1 MLFFCSSY
9 KKHSKFLLIELYFK
23 NILIIFMKYILLLLL
38 VFATL
43 TLQAQNRSASVT
55 QDCNKGYVYVVIDY
69 GTGFG
74 FGQQMSNTFQFGG
87 FLDNFSAKR
96 LPADCGIVALNNY
109 RKGYVLRYKNSGCT
123 NNPGKKPLTI
133 SAYCSSCT
141 SIKIFTT
148 TCPAAWTDCNY
159 EKESR

>member
-1 MLFFCSSY
+1 
-9 KKHSKFLLIELYFK
+9 
-23 NILIIFMKYILLLLL
+23 MKYLIFSFL
-38 VFATL
+38 VL
-43 TLQAQNRSASVT
+43 TVFSMKAQSRSASAT

-87 FLDNFSAKR
+87 FSDNFSAKR
-96 LPADCGIVALNNY
+96 LPADCGTVALNNY
-109 RKGYVLRYKNSGCT
+109 RKGYVLRYKNGGCA

-133 SAYCSSCT
+133 SSSCSSCT
-141 SIKIFTT
+141 SVKIFTT

-159 EKESR
+159 EKQSR